1 MADMRTDTPSTA
13 AENRIEPMTEMPSEA
28 TPEMASEPTPM
39 ATTESA
45 SRRDSILIGP
55 DAAAVAP
62 TAPAR
67 HRPIMVTILAMGAG
81 ILALLS
87 AVHLLQALG
96 IIPFVIGRVEIRAFS
111 LFHAIMWGLMVWVW
125 GWVVQM
131 LWKVEPQAWIFLVV
145 VSMFNLVLDFVLLL
159 GDTSWSD
166 VSISF
171 LVNAVILLYCLLPG
185 TRRVFDHD

>member
-28 TPEMASEPTPM
+28 TPEMASEPTPT
-39 ATTESA
+39 ATTESE

-55 DAAAVAP
+55 DAAAAVAP

-67 HRPIMVTILAMGAG
+67 HRPIMVTILAIGAG

-111 LFHAIMWGLMVWVW
+111 LFHAIMWWLMVWV
-125 GWVVQM
+125 
-131 LWKVEPQAWIFLVV
+131 
-145 VSMFNLVLDFVLLL
+145 
-159 GDTSWSD
+159 
-166 VSISF
+166 
-171 LVNAVILLYCLLPG
+171 
-185 TRRVFDHD
+185 